1 MTNEELDRL
10 EALAKAATP
19 GPWYHVYEGSSDWQ
33 VYGPHDDIKPVA
45 SLHRYHAPSCPDAPF
60 IAAARDA
67 VPALVAEV
75 KRLRGALVVVAEYE
89 ACIGDDYDQ
98 PIQNHARKALEGA

>member
-10 EALAKAATP
+10 EAR
-19 GPWYHVYEGSSDWQ
+19 VES
-33 VYGPHDDIKPVA
+33 
-45 SLHRYHAPSCPDAPF
+45 
-60 IAAARDA
+60 AAAWMQVGKQMPWDGFAEARDLA
-67 VPALVAEV
+67 VEQNRALIAEV

-98 PIQNHARKALEGA
+98 PIQNHARKALEGGMTMSGDIRRMPTNVGTEAV